1 MRLTGGIRRQ
11 LQWLGV
17 IPALIMLVL
26 VLVAL
31 TWQRFQDADNEVR
44 QLGGFL
50 AQQMAAGA
58 EYGCSPAMSPTCA
71 ARRAWC
77 WSARTCVTWPSWTK
91 TASHCCASAN
101 PDDTGAVLAFHA
113 GIYRQPALIGGGLD
127 TADGEPD
134 RIGEVVLGLSRGRI
148 LARQKE
154 ILVASLLPALLA
166 VVVGLLIA
174 RYLARR
180 IAEPVSHLSRLVRVI
195 RGGDYQ
201 AAAPAPWKGSWRTCR
216 PTSTTWP
223 PAWNRPARTSRTP
236 SPSCATPTARPSRPA
251 RPRATSWR

>member
-58 EYGCSPAMSPTCA
+58 EYGVLAGNVSDLRRQ
-71 ARRAWC
+71 ARMVLERPDVRYVAFLDENGEPLLRVGE
-77 WSARTCVTWPSWTK
+77 SR
-91 TASHCCASAN
+91 
-101 PDDTGAVLAFHA
+101 DDTGAVLAFHA

-127 TADGEPD
+127 TTLLQATGRCGEM
-134 RIGEVVLGLSRGRI
+134 
-148 LARQKE
+148 
-154 ILVASLLPALLA
+154 
-166 VVVGLLIA
+166 
-174 RYLARR
+174 
-180 IAEPVSHLSRLVRVI
+180 
-195 RGGDYQ
+195 
-201 AAAPAPWKGSWRTCR
+201 
-216 PTSTTWP
+216 
-223 PAWNRPARTSRTP
+223 
-236 SPSCATPTARPSRPA
+236 
-251 RPRATSWR
+251 